1 MYIRASDFLGGVWEG
16 RQSGSKTRI
25 TGLDTRPSCPAC
37 THARTDRHSFS
48 GQPKITQHIPLF
60 NTSNSCIHPSIHQ
73 MTFSPRSIFSIF
85 IFIFSLSSTVNGNG
99 RFSLSSRL
107 KHIDVGPPLLFTCV
121 CVLTSW
127 PRNFADSFVSLS
139 ISTTYP
145 GWRRGFFFGPLTQ
158 LSARRGSHG
167 SMRSLLRFSSSCSS
181 LFFPSA
187 VCPKSKRTRQ
197 TPAQSLDI

>member
-1 MYIRASDFLGGVWEG
+1 MYIRASDFLGGVWQG

-25 TGLDTRPSCPAC
+25 TGLDTGPSCPAC

-60 NTSNSCIHPSIHQ
+60 NTSNSCIHPSILQ
-73 MTFSPRSIFSIF
+73 MTFSPRSIFSF
-85 IFIFSLSSTVNGNG
+85 FFFLSYRQLWMEMEGFLCRRGLNTSMWGP
-99 RFSLSSRL
+99 SSIYL
-107 KHIDVGPPLLFTCV
+107 CL

-145 GWRRGFFFGPLTQ
+145 GGG
-158 LSARRGSHG
+158 G
-167 SMRSLLRFSSSCSS
+167 FSSV
-181 LFFPSA
+181 P
-187 VCPKSKRTRQ
+187 
-197 TPAQSLDI
+197 